1 MGVLGLRHFSVVS
14 VGIEAPVSVTNSQR
28 RKTFMGRNI
37 KQDGFSFP
45 RWCKLNPFFD
55 SCSLWVWSV
64 RVRECG
70 SVVAAACTCG
80 CGGRAWGSRSLGDAA
95 CRQGQTGRGLLSRAS
110 THTPFSGTCLLHLLI
125 HTNLSL
131 LTAA

>member
-70 SVVAAACTCG
+70 AWWLRRARVAAVGVPGEAEALVTL
-80 CGGRAWGSRSLGDAA
+80 RAGKA
-95 CRQGQTGRGLLSRAS
+95 RQAEAS
-110 THTPFSGTCLLHLLI
+110 
-125 HTNLSL
+125 
-131 LTAA
+131 